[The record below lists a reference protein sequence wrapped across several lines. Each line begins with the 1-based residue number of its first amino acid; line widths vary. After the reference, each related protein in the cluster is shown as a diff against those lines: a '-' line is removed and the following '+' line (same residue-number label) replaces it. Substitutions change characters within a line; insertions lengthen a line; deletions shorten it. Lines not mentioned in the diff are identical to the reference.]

1 MKVSNLV
8 PEVYYKKSRDF
19 SYIGRVFEVLFN
31 YYKTNVDLVG
41 KSPLD
46 ENVMSNIISL
56 AAMTLGF
63 ESKHEY
69 INKDL
74 VALCSSFAMLLKN
87 KGTITAIEDCVNIL
101 LHTQNIQQGTTIVY
115 DVDNLEL
122 TIYVPSQV
130 KDIVLLEDVFEYILP
145 AGVTY
150 SFILSGVSNTS
161 ATEHLVETDSVEI
174 YKSYAHTLAQVSG
187 GSETSG
193 RDVNSDE
200 SQYVNRSIT
209 YTGTVPGNEVVP
221 ESEVSN

>member
-56 AAMTLGF
+56 AATTLGF

-87 KGTITAIEDCVNIL
+87 KGTITAIEDCINIL

-115 DVDNLEL
+115 DDVNLEL
-122 TIYVPSQV
+122 TIYVPSQI

-150 SFILSGVSNTS
+150 SIIIGGVSSTS
-161 ATEHLVETDSVEI
+161 ATEHLVETDSVEV

-187 GSETSG
+187 ET
-193 RDVNSDE
+193 NSDE
-200 SQYVNRSIT
+200 SQYGTNKNRSMT
-209 YTGTVPGNEVVP
+209 YTGTVPGNEV
-221 ESEVSN
+221 SN